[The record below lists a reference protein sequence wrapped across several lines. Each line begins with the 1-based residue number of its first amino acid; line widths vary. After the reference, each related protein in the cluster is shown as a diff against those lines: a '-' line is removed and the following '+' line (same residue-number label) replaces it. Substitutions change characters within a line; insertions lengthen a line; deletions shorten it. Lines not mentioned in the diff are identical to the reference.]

1 MDHYDDHHAQDAGF
15 PGGGGDHDGG
25 DWHHDHHLAMA
36 SDDHDLFSRHAD
48 HDDDVHHHDEHDDQV
63 HPAGCAC
70 CCDAAP
76 GDQESQHGDVAH
88 TDGRDSGEPA
98 HPGHVGSIAGAHPW
112 SHTLGALHDSG
123 HRTTTA
129 EASSSPSPAATSL
142 VPSAPLPSSPAQPTP
157 SGNPDPGNPD
167 EVAITDNNPVFAK
180 LLAEN
185 PNADQQTAL
194 EDLNTMPPAAAAQV
208 GNMMEHLA
216 AVNSA
221 MVQTWTLPEG
231 VSPIV
236 PVNSTSIDYLAEDGS
251 SHSTSAAAESHNR
264 LG

>member
-1 MDHYDDHHAQDAGF
+1 MDHYYDHHAQDAGF

-25 DWHHDHHLAMA
+25 DDWHHDHHLAMA

-48 HDDDVHHHDEHDDQV
+48 HDDLHHHHEQDDQA

-70 CCDAAP
+70 CCDTASR
-76 GDQESQHGDVAH
+76 DHESQHSDSGGTDV
-88 TDGRDSGEPA
+88 RDSGEPA
-98 HPGHVGSIAGAHPW
+98 HDGRVGSIAGEHPW

-123 HRTTTA
+123 HRTTAA
-129 EASSSPSPAATSL
+129 EPSSSPSPAATSL

-157 SGNPDPGNPD
+157 SDDPDQ
-167 EVAITDNNPVFAK
+167 VTITDNNPVFAK
-180 LLAEN
+180 LLAEY

-194 EDLNTMPPAAAAQV
+194 EDLNKMPPAAAAQV
-208 GNMMEHLA
+208 GGMMEHLA
-216 AVNSA
+216 AVNGA
-221 MVQTWTLPEG
+221 MAETWALPEG
-231 VSPIV
+231 VTPIV